1 MLILLIRTFF
11 SSVET
16 DLSHLKLTSFTSV
29 MFHETLEHKLWIF
42 GPRHHKC
49 TQRNRKD
56 DLVWEEEAD
65 DIGNKFDTESE
76 DEDCFVTTCFFLGFW
91 LCLLLGKFGKLDF
104 VG

>member
-1 MLILLIRTFF
+1 MLILLIRTFL

-56 DLVWEEEAD
+56 DLVWEEEALTLTLATSSTR
-65 DIGNKFDTESE
+65 KAKTKTVLSQHVSF
-76 DEDCFVTTCFFLGFW
+76 
-91 LCLLLGKFGKLDF
+91 
-104 VG
+104 